1 MSFFGNLL
9 DAVNQSVDESVSGID
24 DAASESVFTKFEKKI
39 CFFVY
44 LPHTFVFRRI
54 LNH

>member
-24 DAASESVFTKFEKKI
+24 DAASESVFTKFETNL
-39 CFFVY
+39 FLFNSTR
-44 LPHTFVFRRI
+44 LFLGGF
-54 LNH
+54 